1 MVEWKRER
9 YRRDSVCGDLSSAV
23 ICHRIVADS
32 PVDLKH
38 SYQVN
43 YRLVL
48 PRDARNVIC
57 LRIDNPQ
64 VCGGALASPK
74 HDQSKTRCAGEA
86 KTQYAE

>member
-57 LRIDNPQ
+57 SRIDQPADLPPP
-64 VCGGALASPK
+64 VCEFQKHNACESK
-74 HDQSKTRCAGEA
+74 HDMPSER
-86 KTQYAE
+86 